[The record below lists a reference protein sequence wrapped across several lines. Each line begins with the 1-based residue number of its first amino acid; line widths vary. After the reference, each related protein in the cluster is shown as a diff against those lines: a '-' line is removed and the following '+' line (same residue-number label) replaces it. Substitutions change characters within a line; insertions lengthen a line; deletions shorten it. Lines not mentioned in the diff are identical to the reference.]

1 MFSKGFLSLI
11 NKPTRVSKH
20 SSSCIDHIYTNSF
33 INQDLLTGIIK
44 TDLTDHFPVFIVDRN
59 MSTTNYPDSVVKQI
73 RIFNE
78 KNINKFKSN
87 LASTDWSLV
96 LETENPN
103 QSYKVFLKQFLK
115 IYNDSFPLITI
126 TIKQKQLIRPWI
138 TKGLI
143 KSSKQKQKLYIKF
156 LKRPTYKNETTY
168 KIYKNLFEKTKNRS
182 KILKSPTKNNF

>member
-1 MFSKGFLSLI
+1 MGVSHLPGHVTKILNVLHKKNQKLFFVGDFNINSLDYANNSKVKGFIDLMFSKGFLSLI

-20 SSSCIDHIYTNSF
+20 SSSCIDNIYTNSF

-44 TDLTDHFPVFIVDRN
+44 TDLTDHFPVFIVDKN

-73 RIFNE
+73 QI
-78 KNINKFKSN
+78 FKSN

-115 IYNDSFPLITI
+115 IYNDSFPLIKI
-126 TIKQKQLIRPWI
+126 TIKQKQLISPW
-138 TKGLI
+138 KD
-143 KSSKQKQKLYIKF
+143 
-156 LKRPTYKNETTY
+156 
-168 KIYKNLFEKTKNRS
+168 
-182 KILKSPTKNNF
+182 